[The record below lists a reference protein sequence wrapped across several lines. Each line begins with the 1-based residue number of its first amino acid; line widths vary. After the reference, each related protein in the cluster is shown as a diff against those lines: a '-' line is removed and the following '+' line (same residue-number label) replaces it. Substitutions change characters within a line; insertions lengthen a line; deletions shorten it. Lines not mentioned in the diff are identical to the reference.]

1 MPLKTVHPRANSY
14 LILVKAMHILLKVS
28 SFFDHL
34 TLSISDE
41 PKKLKYLRR
50 RTLLEAADSDTTNGF
65 LANWYTSVFENPSF
79 HTLST
84 KYPTAKSLIGYSYHG
99 EKEID
104 RLDRFFDYS
113 KRNEDEIEKQVQNH
127 KQVQEDL
134 IEADRIFNELSRDNP
149 RLGSLGLIADKIGW
163 RQIPSVLA
171 TQLNEES
178 INQAFETQQMTNSEI
193 HRHIKH
199 HSLDWIDN
207 YDISN
212 PPGKLILQD
221 IEHPRFDIAE
231 PPITCC
237 IFTKHRNGQISRCLR
252 EPTRVFSSQISVKV
266 AKKSLPFYWN
276 SKVIQMFQ
284 FLFSLFR

>member
-1 MPLKTVHPRANSY
+1 VP
-14 LILVKAMHILLKVS
+14 IL
-28 SFFDHL
+28 
-34 TLSISDE
+34 DE

-50 RTLLEAADSDTTNGF
+50 RTLVEAADLDDKNAFVS
-65 LANWYTSVFENPSF
+65 NWYTSVIENPSF

-84 KYPTAKSLIGYSYHG
+84 KYPTAKSLLGYSYHG

-104 RLDRFFDYS
+104 RLERFFDYS
-113 KRNEDEIEKQVQNH
+113 KRTEDEIEKQVQSH

-149 RLGSLGLIADKIGW
+149 RLGSLGVIADKIGW
-163 RQIPSVLA
+163 RQIPSSLA
-171 TQLNEES
+171 ARLHEDS

-193 HRHIKH
+193 QRHVKH
-199 HSLDWIDN
+199 NCLDWIDN

-212 PPGKLILQD
+212 PPGKSILQD
-221 IEHPRFDIAE
+221 IEHPRFNVAE

-252 EPTRVFSSQISVKV
+252 EPTRAFSLQISAKV
-266 AKKSLPFYWN
+266 VKKSFPFFWN
-276 SKVIQMFQ
+276 SKVINKNVSNF
-284 FLFSLFR
+284 FF